1 MSIRKIDEGFSF
13 LDAHIEAKF
22 LYFFYLTWI
31 HLPCIVRIN
40 LTETN
45 KGVDEEK

>member
-1 MSIRKIDEGFSF
+1 MSIRKIGEGSLFSS
-13 LDAHIEAKF
+13 AHIEAKF
-22 LYFFYLTWI
+22 FEFFYLTWI
-31 HLPCIVRIN
+31 HPPCIVRVN